1 VMIPYS
7 AAFRARMVT
16 RLVGPGAVSA
26 TQLGKET
33 GLAQATLSRWL
44 KEASTLERKMA
55 RKKSPPPPAQSLVS
69 KQPQEWTPEEKL
81 AIVLEAGGL
90 SEGELG
96 VYLRGKGIHAA
107 VLEEWRRQALAGIRG
122 TERASQ
128 VQTDSRKVR
137 ELERELRRK
146 EKALA
151 EAAALLVLKK
161 KAQEIWGDEDDDTGP
176 KSDE

>member
-1 VMIPYS
+1 
-7 AAFRARMVT
+7 MVA
-16 RLVGPGAVSA
+16 RLVGPNAMTA
-26 TQLGKET
+26 TALGKET
-33 GLAQATLSRWL
+33 GLHQATLSRWL
-44 KEASTLERKMA
+44 KEASTLKHEMA
-55 RKKSPPPPAQSLVS
+55 RKKSPPPTESQPQ

-81 AIVLEAGGL
+81 TIVLEASAL

-122 TERASQ
+122 TERASKL
-128 VQTDSRKVR
+128 QTDSRKVR

-161 KAQEIWGDEDDDTGP
+161 KVQEIWGDEDEDTD
-176 KSDE
+176 KKNDE